1 MNSVEKM
8 RAAEIVQA
16 LISRDG
22 DKCQFPGCKD
32 PYNFSNSNIRTIDHV
47 IPRSKGGPD
56 SMSNF
61 ALMHRV
67 CNNIKSDREYLPD
80 GTLEPLNRK
89 PEKIK
94 VEKRPPC
101 DTCFEGRAL
110 LAGEVC
116 EVCGSDPQPK
126 NFPKYMQ
133 RTPKECDH
141 DDHFCWACN
150 LGFVERKSV
159 LNYLLTGEEKFE

>member
-1 MNSVEKM
+1 M
-8 RAAEIVQA
+8 RTADIVQA
-16 LISRDG
+16 LIARDG
-22 DKCQFPGCKD
+22 DYCQFPDCKN
-32 PYNFSNSNIRTIDHV
+32 PTIFTNSNIRTVDHIV
-47 IPRSKGGPD
+47 PRSKGGLD
-56 SMSNF
+56 EMSNF

-80 GTLEPLNRK
+80 GTLEPIDRK
-89 PEKIK
+89 PEKVK
-94 VEKRPPC
+94 VAKRPAC
-101 DTCFEGRAL
+101 ETCFEGRAL

-116 EVCGSDPQPK
+116 DTCGSGPQPR

-141 DDHFCWACN
+141 DDYFCWSCT

-159 LNYLLTGEEKFE
+159 LSHLIGEEDNER